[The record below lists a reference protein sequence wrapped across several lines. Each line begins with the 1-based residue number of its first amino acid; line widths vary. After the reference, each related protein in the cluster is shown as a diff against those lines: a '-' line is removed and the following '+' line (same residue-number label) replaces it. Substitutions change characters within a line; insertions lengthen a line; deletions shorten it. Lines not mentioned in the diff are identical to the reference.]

1 MDDVT
6 FENLK
11 VVLTT
16 LDREDKEIIL
26 IGDNNCDLMNDRN
39 ANTKGLKQVYSE
51 FQMEQLVK
59 TYTRVATI
67 TSDDGTKRTSKSLI
81 DHFSTSNTRYI
92 LKTGVLETG
101 MVDHYLIYDIR
112 KINAWRK
119 KKPVISPKIVKSRN
133 MKKYDKSLFEEDLKQ
148 IDWKTILDT

>member
-26 IGDNNCDLMNDRN
+26 IGDTNCDLMNDRN

-67 TSDDGTKRTSKSLI
+67 TSDDGTKRISKSLI

-101 MVDHYLIYDIR
+101 MVDHYLI
-112 KINAWRK
+112 
-119 KKPVISPKIVKSRN
+119 
-133 MKKYDKSLFEEDLKQ
+133 
-148 IDWKTILDT
+148 